1 MTMTRLLVVDDEPS
15 IQHAFTRAFRDTGIQ
30 LEQAGSA
37 AQAVQMLAEI
47 SPDAV
52 VLDVHLPDASGLE
65 TYHRLRKLDARVP
78 VIMVTGHGTTDLAIQ
93 AISEGAFEYLLK
105 PLDLAVLREVID
117 RAIRASR
124 LMRVPATLP
133 EVDTS
138 PASISGD
145 TLIGRCPPMQ
155 EVYKSIGRVARQDVT
170 VLIRGESGTGKE
182 LVARAI
188 YQHSKR
194 ADKPFMAINC
204 AAIPDSLLESELFG
218 HEKGAFT
225 GADHKH
231 IGRFEQ
237 CHGGT
242 IFLDEIGEMSPMTQ
256 AKILR
261 LIQEQCFERVGGTTT
276 VKTDVRLI
284 SATNADLEAMSDDGR
299 FRKDLY
305 FRLNV
310 FSIHLPPLRERGGD
324 LRLLIEHYLRRL
336 GNDLGKPD
344 PQIDESAMTLLEAY
358 SWPGNVRELQSVLK
372 QSLLQAN
379 GSVLLPDFLPE
390 SVRFGTTG
398 PKEDLPV
405 ANSATGTDWDAFV
418 GGRIAQGSEN
428 LYAESLELMEREL
441 LVRVL
446 RHTEGNQVQA
456 ARILGITRGSL
467 RNKIRSLNIEIA
479 RSVWSENDQSEL

>member
-15 IQHAFTRAFRDTGIQ
+15 IQHAFARAFRDTAIQ
-30 LEQAGSA
+30 LDQAGSA
-37 AQAVQMLAEI
+37 AQAVQLLAET

-65 TYHRLRKLDARVP
+65 TYYRLRKLDARVP

-105 PLDLAVLREVID
+105 PLDLHVLREVID

-133 EVDTS
+133 EVDPTS
-138 PASISGD
+138 VSGD

-218 HEKGAFT
+218 HERGAFT

-261 LIQEQCFERVGGTTT
+261 LIQEQCFERVGGTSTI
-276 VKTDVRLI
+276 KTDVRLI

-310 FSIHLPPLRERGGD
+310 FSILLPPLRERGSD
-324 LRLLIEHYLRRL
+324 LRLLIEHYLRQL

-344 PQIDESAMTLLEAY
+344 PQIDESALLLLEAY

-379 GSVLLPDFLPE
+379 GSVLLPDFLPD
-390 SVRFGTTG
+390 SVRSGIAG
-398 PKEDLPV
+398 PREDLPL
-405 ANSATGTDWDAFV
+405 ANGTTGTDWDAFV
-418 GGRIAQGSEN
+418 GGRIALGSEN

-479 RSVWSENDQSEL
+479 RSVWSENDQPEL

>member
-1 MTMTRLLVVDDEPS
+1 MTTPRLLVVDDEPS
-15 IQHAFTRAFRDTGIQ
+15 IQHAFSRAFRDSGIEVA
-30 LEQAGSA
+30 LAANA
-37 AQAVQMLAEI
+37 AQAVRRFCEVA
-47 SPDAV
+47 PDVV

-65 TYHRLRKLDARVP
+65 TYQRFRELDARVP
-78 VIMVTGHGTTDLAIQ
+78 VVMITGHGTTDLAIQ

-105 PLDLAVLREVID
+105 PLDLPELRSVID

-124 LMRVPATLP
+124 LMREPAALP
-133 EVDTS
+133 EIDPV
-138 PASISGD
+138 PVRGD

-155 EVYKSIGRVARQDVT
+155 EVYKSIGRVAKQDVT

-204 AAIPDSLLESELFG
+204 AAIPDNLLESELFG

-242 IFLDEIGEMSPMTQ
+242 IFLDEIGEMSPLTQ

-261 LIQEQCFERVGGTTT
+261 LIQEQSFERVGGSTT
-276 VKTDVRLI
+276 VQTDVRLI
-284 SATNADLEAMSDDGR
+284 SATNADLEAMSEDGR

-310 FSIHLPPLRERGGD
+310 FSINLPPLKERGTD

-336 GNDLGKPD
+336 GSDLGKSD
-344 PQIDESAMTLLEAY
+344 PQIDESAMAVLEAY

-390 SVRFGTTG
+390 GVRSGVHATQSVSLAEIGSIT
-398 PKEDLPV
+398 
-405 ANSATGTDWDAFV
+405 TDWDAFV
-418 GGRIAQGSEN
+418 NGRITQGSEN
-428 LYAESLELMEREL
+428 LYAEGLELMEREL
-441 LVRVL
+441 LIRVL
-446 RHTEGNQVQA
+446 RHTEGNQVQT

-467 RNKIRSLNIEIA
+467 RNKIRNLNIEIS
-479 RSVWSENDQSEL
+479 RSIWSESDQSGS